1 MAKARFRIQ
10 EHKDLYIHNDLANAA
25 FYFKERISERL
36 KNDDREGVG
45 IEMMACLTMI
55 AFAVEARM
63 NFLGYK
69 LIEKWKERA
78 PYMVKVEKVTKRL
91 GVAPDFGERPYKT
104 IESLKNFRDTLAH
117 GKPLEIRTDVEVEAT
132 EEELRGRGF
141 LGAPWEAAVTGEFVE
156 MGFEDMEV
164 VWRDL
169 LARSKLGVMETI
181 TQGGATIS
189 FIGALG

>member
-10 EHKDLYIHNDLANAA
+10 EHKDIYIHNDLANAA
-25 FYFKERISERL
+25 FYFKERIAERL

-91 GVAPDFGERPYKT
+91 GDAPNFGERPYKT

-117 GKPLEIRTDVEVEAT
+117 GKPLEIRTAVEVEAT
-132 EEELRGRGF
+132 EEELRGRGY
-141 LGAPWEAAVTGEFVE
+141 LGAPWEAAVTGELVE

-189 FIGALG
+189 FIEALG

>member
-1 MAKARFRIQ
+1 M
-10 EHKDLYIHNDLANAA
+10 
-25 FYFKERISERL
+25 
-36 KNDDREGVG
+36 
-45 IEMMACLTMI
+45 
-55 AFAVEARM
+55 
-63 NFLGYK
+63 
-69 LIEKWKERA
+69 
-78 PYMVKVEKVTKRL
+78 

-132 EEELRGRGF
+132 EEELRGRGY
-141 LGAPWEAAVTGEFVE
+141 LGAPWEASVTGEFVE

-189 FIGALG
+189 FIETLG

>member
-10 EHKDLYIHNDLANAA
+10 EHKDIYIHNDLANAA
-25 FYFKERISERL
+25 FYFKERISGRL
-36 KNDDREGVG
+36 KNDDREGIG

-78 PYMVKVEKVTKRL
+78 PFMVKVEKVTRRL
-91 GVAPDFGERPYKT
+91 GVAPDYGERPYKT

-117 GKPLEIRTDVEVEAT
+117 GKPLEIRRDLEVEAT
-132 EEELRGRGF
+132 EEELRGRGC
-141 LGAPWEAAVTGEFVE
+141 LSAPWETSVSGEFVE
-156 MGFEDMEV
+156 VGFEDMEA

-169 LARSKLGVMETI
+169 LARSRLGVMETI

-189 FIGALG
+189 FIGPVG